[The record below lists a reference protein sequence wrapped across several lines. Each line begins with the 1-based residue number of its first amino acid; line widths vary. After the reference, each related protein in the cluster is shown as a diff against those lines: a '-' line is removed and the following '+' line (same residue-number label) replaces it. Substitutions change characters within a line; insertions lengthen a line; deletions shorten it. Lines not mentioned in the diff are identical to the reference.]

1 MSNSKDT
8 TWTNAVRNLATTTVE
23 NYLLQLP
30 PDAVRVRSLM
40 ELGAEALVEA
50 ASEGKTDPQTVFELC
65 RAVAGANLR
74 RRAELLRANAV
85 EIEFGPQVAG

>member
-50 ASEGKTDPQTVFELC
+50 ASEWKKDPQTVFELC

-74 RRAELLRANAV
+74 RRAESLQANASKS
-85 EIEFGPQVAG
+85 

>member
-40 ELGAEALVEA
+40 KLGAEALVEA
-50 ASEGKTDPQTVFELC
+50 ASEWKKDPQTVFELLQGG
-65 RAVAGANLR
+65 AAANLR
-74 RRAELLRANAV
+74 RRAEWLRANAA